1 MKGARVLMVLA
12 VMFFVG
18 GFAFFYHLLSYK
30 NDLTHFADE
39 LIPYTDV
46 TRPEINKV
54 QVEYKG
60 KEYNLVGW
68 DVADAYT
75 VINRGDGSRVKL
87 IFKREP
93 KTEFIKFTF
102 KDAAEITVYR
112 ESKDVNVDKV
122 IIKYHNLENGNTKYY
137 RLEGLG
143 MFNHLVEI
151 VEPKKE

>member
-1 MKGARVLMVLA
+1 MKGARALMILA

-18 GFAFFYHLLSYK
+18 GFAFLYHMWSYQ
-30 NDLTHFADE
+30 NDLSHFADE
-39 LIPYTDV
+39 LVPYTDV
-46 TRPEINKV
+46 TRPEINKA

-60 KEYNLVGW
+60 KEYNIVGW

-75 VINRGDGSRVKL
+75 VLNRGDGSRVKL

-102 KDAAEITVYR
+102 KDAAEITVFR
-112 ESKDVNVDKV
+112 ASKDVEVDKV
-122 IIKYHNLENGNTKYY
+122 IIKYHNIEKDTTKYY
-137 RLEGLG
+137 KLDGLA
-143 MFNHLVEI
+143 MFKNLVEI